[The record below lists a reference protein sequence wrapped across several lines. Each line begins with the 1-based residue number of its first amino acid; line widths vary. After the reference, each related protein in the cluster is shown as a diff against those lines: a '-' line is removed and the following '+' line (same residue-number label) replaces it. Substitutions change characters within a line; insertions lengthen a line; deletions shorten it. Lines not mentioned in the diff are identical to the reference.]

1 MSGEKEI
8 WGAAL
13 SYLDVRSGLW
23 KISEKTNNASLF
35 PLSKQ
40 SPHLCMKHV
49 EEKATQ
55 EVFIC

>member
-1 MSGEKEI
+1 MGSCSFLFGREKWTLENI
-8 WGAAL
+8 RKNKQ
-13 SYLDVRSGLW
+13 D
-23 KISEKTNNASLF
+23 NASLF

-40 SPHLCMKHV
+40 SPHLRMKHV